1 MSKCK
6 KVQLL
11 NDGCWNKVLN
21 TCPFSYKSVT
31 EVKEYPD
38 DDVAI
43 AALLA
48 GMAHEIDRVH
58 CIYDTECIFILP
70 EVRLFAL
77 RNVMQCPV
85 GMDELPGRHVQGV
98 FAWKKYFPDSKHNT
112 EKSIRKFLLDLGLYP
127 RTTDPSVFAN
137 FATEICVYASLYDQS
152 EWEYLNTKI
161 IEYRK
166 LCNSISD
173 MLYAEAPEY
182 WEKEP
187 LYPPGYWSFP
197 AVPNF

>member
-1 MSKCK
+1 MSKSK

-11 NDGCWNKVLN
+11 NDGCWSKVLN

-48 GMAHEIDRVH
+48 GMSHEIERVH
-58 CIYDTECIFILP
+58 TIYDTECLFILP
-70 EVRLFAL
+70 ELRLFAL
-77 RNVMQCPV
+77 RNLLQSPV
-85 GMDELPGRHVQGV
+85 GMEEAPGRHVRGM
-98 FAWKKYFPDSKHNT
+98 FAWKKYFPDSKHKT
-112 EKSIRKFLLDLGLYP
+112 EKSIRTFLVDLGLSP
-127 RTTDPSVFAN
+127 CITDPSVFAN
-137 FATEICVYASLYDQS
+137 FDTDICIYTTLYDAL

-161 IEYRK
+161 VEYHK

-182 WEKEP
+182 WEKEQF
-187 LYPPGYWSFP
+187 YPPGYWSFP

>member
-58 CIYDTECIFILP
+58 SIYDTECLFILP
-70 EVRLFAL
+70 YLRLFAL
-77 RNVMQCPV
+77 RNATQAPV
-85 GMDELPGRHVQGV
+85 GMEGMPGRHVQGM
-98 FAWKKYFPDSKHNT
+98 FAWKKYFPDSKHKT
-112 EKSIRKFLLDLGLYP
+112 EKAIRTFLVDLGLVP

-137 FATEICVYASLYDQS
+137 FNTDSCVYVTLYDAS

-161 IEYRK
+161 VEYHK

-187 LYPPGYWSFP
+187 FYPPGYWSFP
-197 AVPNF
+197 AIPDF